1 MDVETLK
8 KLFVN
13 RKDIY
18 AIQKPDGGYFQS
30 TSPLTD
36 TILSAHL
43 KGKQT
48 VGIYHLDKQDTVKF
62 SCIDIDINKTVW
74 NKPDYDFE
82 DWKDI
87 IYKQIS
93 VVKNKLAKYGITGYA
108 EISGMKG
115 AHVWYFFKDSIPAG
129 TARDINQVIFSTI
142 SMVDPNL
149 HVELFPKQDSIGEGG
164 FGNLIKLPGG
174 LHQLSKTFSHF
185 IDDVLR
191 DIDYVDHLTIQKVVN
206 PIDAIFLNCAVMGD
220 IKRQAPL
227 GHLNHSQRLTL
238 GYILLNVPGG
248 EAELRNLIKLQD
260 DYDEERTNYFIG
272 KLKSRHY
279 KAINCQ
285 KLQSAEMDNMCPGPC
300 TKIRGGKNPTV
311 FFHRH
316 AGNSGNLGSGD
327 ANSLLDYKSRIEIYE
342 KQGTEFLYKPDGK
355 DQYRQLSSFIINI
368 TDTII
373 HDDGETVKTTS
384 KGQLVK
390 GDESYPFEI
399 SSKDLGNPDKLRSEI
414 YNVAGNEGIF
424 VENYNHFINAINKF
438 TKANTTIIKES
449 FGYDGPEDDPYQK
462 YISPSV
468 VIDFKSARKN
478 TEVVVDLSSKG
489 SAQWLDLRIM
499 NDVKAEKALIK
510 HINDDLLNLTDFGV
524 THALLGHTF
533 SPIIEPWLYK
543 NDKTRYILFIRGTS
557 GEGKSFIAQ
566 TMQHFYG
573 PHFGRY
579 ESWAATTNSLETA
592 GFNYKDTIFL
602 IDDWKKGNIK
612 DHRGALGI
620 LQSYADRSA
629 RTRLTKDAE
638 LKRAKPMRGSLLITG
653 EDLAEGQSSV
663 MARTITLDYT
673 QPQKNIDAGLKVL
686 DMRENYSAITAKYIH
701 HILNYKDKENVFS
714 NFQRKLHEEFY
725 THTIGK
731 HNDIRIARNM
741 SLLYTSYFF
750 FAEWFWNAAQAK
762 KYQEDFKQYLISQV
776 DNLIRL
782 TAIQRPAEKFWF
794 TLRDLIATGK
804 LRLQSNS
811 DVDLDKTIRLIPII
825 GFYGTGG
832 EDYLIMDTALREI
845 EKYLRSAGESLDF
858 SKITIIEDLYKG
870 KYIKNP
876 APIKK
881 LFNNQQMFVYPVDKT
896 KLLK

>member
-1 MDVETLK
+1 MDVETLN

-13 RKDIY
+13 RKDVY
-18 AIQKPDGGYFQS
+18 AIQKPDGSYFQS
-30 TSPLTD
+30 GTPLSD
-36 TILSAHL
+36 AILTAHL

-48 VGIYHLDKQDTVKF
+48 VGVYHLDKQDSVKF

-74 NKPDYDFE
+74 SKKDYDFE
-82 DWKDI
+82 DWKDLV
-87 IYKQIS
+87 YKQIS
-93 VVKNKLAKYGITGYA
+93 VIKNRLAKYGITGYA

-115 AHVWYFFKDSIPAG
+115 AHVWYFFSNPIPAG
-129 TARDINQVIFSTI
+129 TARDINQVIFSNVPI
-142 SMVDPNL
+142 VDKNL
-149 HVELFPKQDSIGEGG
+149 HLELFPKQDSIGDGG
-164 FGNLIKLPGG
+164 YGNLIKLPGG
-174 LHQLSKTFSHF
+174 MHQLSKTFSHF
-185 IDDVLR
+185 IDDVLK
-191 DIDYVDHLTIQKVVN
+191 DINYVDHATIQKVVS

-220 IKRQAPL
+220 IKKQAAL

-238 GYILLNVPGG
+238 GYTLLNVPGG
-248 EAELRNLIKLQD
+248 EVELRNLIKLQD
-260 DYDEERTNYFIG
+260 DYDEGRTNYYIG
-272 KLKSRHY
+272 KLKQRHY

-285 KLQSAEMDNMCPGPC
+285 KLQSAEMDYMCPGPC

-316 AGNSGNLGSGD
+316 SGGSGNIGNGAS
-327 ANSLLDYKSRIEIYE
+327 ALLDYKSRIEIYE
-342 KQGTEFLYKPDGK
+342 KQGTEFLYRPDGK

-368 TDTII
+368 TDTTI
-373 HDDGETVKTTS
+373 HDDGETIKTTS

-424 VENYNHFINAINKF
+424 VENYNHFINAVNKF

-449 FGYDGPEDDPYQK
+449 FGYEGTEEDPYQR

-468 VIDFKSARKN
+468 VVDRKNVRKN
-478 TEVVVDLSSKG
+478 TEIIVDLSNRG
-489 SAQWLDLRIM
+489 SAQWLDLSIIE
-499 NDVKAEKALIK
+499 DSKEEKALIK
-510 HINDDLLNLTDFGV
+510 HINDDLLNLTEFGI

-543 NDKTRYILFIRGTS
+543 NDRTRYILFIRGSS

-573 PHFGRY
+573 KHFGRF
-579 ESWAATTNSLETA
+579 ESWASTTNSLETA
-592 GFNYKDTIFL
+592 GFNYKDVIFL
-602 IDDWKKGNIK
+602 IDDWKRGNIK

-629 RTRLTKDAE
+629 RTRLSKDAE

-673 QPQKNIDAGLKVL
+673 QPVKNISAGLKIL
-686 DMRENYSAITAKYIH
+686 DMRQHYSAITAKYIH
-701 HILNYKDKENVFS
+701 HVLNYPDKENVYH

-725 THTIGK
+725 KYTIGK

-741 SLLYTSYFF
+741 SLLYTSYHF
-750 FAEWFWNAAQAK
+750 FAEWFWNAGQAAI
-762 KYQEDFKQYLISQV
+762 YQDQFKQYLIDQV

-804 LRLQSNS
+804 LRLQSSS

-832 EDYLIMDTALREI
+832 EDYLIMDTALREV
-845 EKYLRSAGESLDF
+845 EKYLRSAGESLEF

-870 KYIKNP
+870 QYIKNP
-876 APIKK
+876 APIKRS
-881 LFNNQQMFVYPVDKT
+881 FNNQLMYVYPVDKN

>member
-1 MDVETLK
+1 MDVETLN

-18 AIQKPDGGYFQS
+18 AIQKPDGKYFQS
-30 TSPLTD
+30 KSPLND
-36 TILSAHL
+36 AILTAHL

-48 VGIYHLDKQDTVKF
+48 VGVYHLDKQDTVKF
-62 SCIDIDINKTVW
+62 SCIDIDIDKTVW
-74 NKPDYDFE
+74 GKPDYDFE

-87 IYKQIS
+87 IYKQTS
-93 VVKNKLAKYGITGYA
+93 VVKNKLSKYGITGYA

-115 AHVWYFFKDSIPAG
+115 AHVWYFFKDPIPAG
-129 TARDINQVIFSTI
+129 TAKDINQVIFGNMA
-142 SMVDPNL
+142 MVDPSL
-149 HVELFPKQDSIGEGG
+149 HIELFPKQDTIGNGG
-164 FGNLIKLPGG
+164 FGNLVKLPCG
-174 LHQLSKTFSHF
+174 LHQLSKAFSYF
-185 IDDVLR
+185 IDDVLK
-191 DIDYVDHLTIQKVVN
+191 DIAYVDHDTIQRVIS
-206 PIDAIFLNCAVMGD
+206 PIDAIFLNCAVLGD
-220 IKRQAPL
+220 IKKQAPL
-227 GHLNHSQRLTL
+227 GHLNHKQRLAL
-238 GYILLNVPGG
+238 GYILINVPGG
-248 EAELRNLIKLQD
+248 EAELRKIIETQD
-260 DYDEERTNYFIG
+260 DYDEGTTNYQIG
-272 KLKSRHY
+272 RLKQKQY
-279 KAINCQ
+279 KAINCK
-285 KLQSAEMDNMCPGPC
+285 KLQSAEMDQMCPGPC
-300 TKIRGGKNPTV
+300 TNIRGGKNPTV

-316 AGNSGNLGSGD
+316 AGGSGNLSGGSH
-327 ANSLLDYKSRIEIYE
+327 NLLDYKSRIEIYE

-390 GDESYPFEI
+390 GDESYNFEI
-399 SSKDLGNPDKLRSEI
+399 SSKDLGNPDKIRSEI

-438 TKANTTIIKES
+438 TKSNTTIIKES
-449 FGYDGPEDDPYQK
+449 FGYDGPENNPFEK

-468 VIDFKSARKN
+468 VIDAKGVRVN
-478 TEVVVDLSSKG
+478 NEIIVDLSNRG
-489 SAQWLDLRIM
+489 SAQWLDLCILD
-499 NDVKAEKALIK
+499 NPNEEKALIK
-510 HINDDLLNLTDFGV
+510 HINDDLLNLTSFGV

-543 NDKTRYILFIRGTS
+543 NDRTRYLLFIRGSS

-579 ESWAATTNSLETA
+579 ESWASTTNSLETA
-592 GFNYKDTIFL
+592 GFNYKDAIFL
-602 IDDWKKGNIK
+602 IDDWKRGNIK

-629 RTRLTKDAE
+629 RTRLSKDAE
-638 LKRAKPMRGSLLITG
+638 LKRAKPMRGTLLITG
-653 EDLAEGQSSV
+653 EDMAEGQSSV

-686 DMRENYSAITAKYIH
+686 DMRQYYSAITARYIY
-701 HILNYKDKENVFS
+701 HILNYPDKENVFHI
-714 NFQRKLHEEFY
+714 FQRQAHEEFY
-725 THTIGK
+725 KHTIGK

-741 SLLYTSYFF
+741 SLIYTSYYF
-750 FAEWFWNAAQAK
+750 FAEFFWTATQAK
-762 KYQEDFKQYLISQV
+762 ANQEQFKQYLIDQV

-794 TLRDLIATGK
+794 TLRDLLATGK
-804 LRLQSNS
+804 LRLQSSS
-811 DVDLDKTIRLIPII
+811 DIDLDKTIRLIPII
-825 GFYGTGG
+825 GYYGSGG
-832 EDYLIMDTALREI
+832 EDYLMMDSALREV

-870 KYIKNP
+870 QYIKSP

-881 LFNNQQMFVYPVDKT
+881 LFNTQHMFVYPVDKN

>member
-1 MDVETLK
+1 MDVATLN
-8 KLFVN
+8 KLFVG

-18 AIQKPDGGYFQS
+18 AIQQSDGAYFQS
-30 TSPLTD
+30 KSPLHD
-36 TILSAHL
+36 GILAAHL
-43 KGKQT
+43 AGKQT
-48 VGIYHLDKQDTVKF
+48 VGVYHLDKQDMVKF
-62 SCIDIDINKTVW
+62 SCIDIDINKPVW
-74 NKPDYDFE
+74 SKPDFDFE
-82 DWKDI
+82 DWKDL

-93 VVKNKLAKYGITGYA
+93 IVKNKLSKYGITGYA

-115 AHVWYFFKDSIPAG
+115 AHVWYFFEQPVAAG
-129 TARDINQVIFSTI
+129 TAKDINKVIFGNMT
-142 SMVDPNL
+142 MVDKNL
-149 HVELFPKQDSIGEGG
+149 HVELFPKQDTIGSGG
-164 FGNLIKLPGG
+164 YGNLIKLPNG

-191 DIDYVDHLTIQKVVN
+191 DIAYVDHATIQKVIS
-206 PIDAIFLNCAVMGD
+206 PIDAIFLNCAVMGE
-220 IKRQAPL
+220 IKQQATM
-227 GHLNHSQRLTL
+227 GHLNHNQRLAL
-238 GYILLNVPGG
+238 GYTLINVPGG
-248 EAELRNLIKLQD
+248 EAELRKIIKTQD
-260 DYDEERTNYFIG
+260 DYDEGTTDYQIG
-272 KLKSRHY
+272 KLKQKQY
-279 KAINCQ
+279 KAINC
-285 KLQSAEMDNMCPGPC
+285 KTLQSPEKDRMCPGPC
-300 TKIRGGKNPTV
+300 SNIRGGKNPTV

-316 AGNSGNLGSGD
+316 AGGAGLLGS
-327 ANSLLDYKSRIEIYE
+327 AHNSLLDYKSRIEIYE

-368 TDTII
+368 TDTIV

-390 GDESYPFEI
+390 GEETYNFEI

-449 FGYDGPEDDPYQK
+449 FGYDGPDSNPYEK
-462 YISPSV
+462 YITPSV
-468 VIDFKSARKN
+468 IIDNKSVRPNNEVI
-478 TEVVVDLSSKG
+478 VDLSNRG
-489 SAQWLDLRIM
+489 SAQWLDLRILD
-499 NDVKAEKALIK
+499 NAKQEKALIK
-510 HINDDLLNLTDFGV
+510 HINDDLLNLTEFGI

-543 NDKTRYILFIRGTS
+543 NDRTRYLLFIRGSS

-592 GFNYKDTIFL
+592 GFNYKDAIFL
-602 IDDWKKGNIK
+602 IDDWKRGNIK

-638 LKRAKPMRGSLLITG
+638 LKRAKPMRGTLLITG

-673 QPQKNIDAGLKVL
+673 QPHKNIDAGLKVL
-686 DMRENYSAITAKYIH
+686 DMRQYYSAITAKYIYH
-701 HILNYKDKENVFS
+701 VMNYPDKENVFH
-714 NFQRKLHEEFY
+714 NFQRQAHEEFY
-725 THTIGK
+725 KHTIGK

-741 SLLYTSYFF
+741 SLLYTSYHF
-750 FAEWFWNAAQAK
+750 FAEWFWEAAQAK
-762 KYQEDFKQYLISQV
+762 IYQDKFKQYLVDQV

-782 TAIQRPAEKFWF
+782 TAIQRPAEKFWY
-794 TLRDLIATGK
+794 TLRDLIAIGK
-804 LRLQSNS
+804 LRLQSSS
-811 DVDLDKTIRLIPII
+811 DVDLDKTIRLIPIV
-825 GFYGTGG
+825 GFYGSGG
-832 EDYLIMDTALREI
+832 EDYLLMESALREV

-858 SKITIIEDLYKG
+858 SKITIVEDLYKG

-881 LFNNQQMFVYPVDKT
+881 LFNNQQMFVYPVDKN

>member
-8 KLFVN
+8 KLFVH

-18 AIQKPDGGYFQS
+18 AIQKPDGRYLPS
-30 TSPLTD
+30 NSPISDVALD
-36 TILSAHL
+36 AHL

-48 VGIYHLDKQDTVKF
+48 LGIYHLDKQDTVTF
-62 SCIDIDINKTVW
+62 SCIDIDINKDVW
-74 NKPDYDFE
+74 SKKDYKFD
-82 DWKDI
+82 DWKDL

-93 VVKNKLAKYGITGYA
+93 IIKNKLAKYGITGYA

-115 AHVWYFFKDSIPAG
+115 AHVWYFFKEPIPAG
-129 TARDINQVIFSTI
+129 TARDINSVMLS
-142 SMVDPNL
+142 SVGVVDPNL
-149 HVELFPKQDSIGEGG
+149 HLEFFPKQDTLGDGG
-164 FGNLIKLPGG
+164 YGNLIKLPCGM
-174 LHQLSKTFSHF
+174 HQLSKTFSYF
-185 IDDVLR
+185 LDDVLKGVE
-191 DIDYVDHLTIQKVVN
+191 YVDSEKIRKVVS
-206 PIDAIFLNCAVMGD
+206 PIDAIFLNCAVMAD
-220 IKRQAPL
+220 IKKQAPL
-227 GHLNHSQRLTL
+227 GHLNHAQRLTL

-248 EAELRNLIKLQD
+248 EDELRKLMKLQD
-260 DYDEERTNYFIG
+260 DYDEGKTNYYIG
-272 KLKSRHY
+272 KLKQRHY
-279 KAINCQ
+279 KAINCRT
-285 KLQSAEMDNMCPGPC
+285 LQTPSMNNMCPGPC
-300 TKIRGGKNPTV
+300 ANIRGGKNPTV

-316 AGNSGNLGSGD
+316 AGGMTTG
-327 ANSLLDYKSRIEIYE
+327 ASLNTVLDYKSRIEIYE

-355 DQYRQLSSFIINI
+355 DQYRLLSSFIIDI

-438 TKANTTIIKES
+438 TKANTTLIKES
-449 FGYDGPEDDPYQK
+449 FGYDGPEHDPHRR

-468 VIDFKSARKN
+468 VIDAKSVRN
-478 TEVVVDLSSKG
+478 NSEIIVDLSNRG
-489 SAQWLDLRIM
+489 SAQWLDLTM
-499 NDVKAEKALIK
+499 LDAQAEKDLIK
-510 HINDDLLNLTDFGV
+510 HINDDLLNLTDFGI

-533 SPIIEPWLYK
+533 SPIIEPWLYQ
-543 NDKTRYILFIRGTS
+543 NDRTRYILFIRGSS

-602 IDDWKKGNIK
+602 IDDWKRGNIK

-629 RTRLTKDAE
+629 RTRLTKEAE
-638 LKRAKPMRGSLLITG
+638 LKQAKPMRGTLLITG

-663 MARTITLDYT
+663 MARTITLDYS
-673 QPQKNIDAGLKVL
+673 QPQKNIAAGLRVL
-686 DMRENYSAITAKYIH
+686 DNRKYYSAITAKYIH
-701 HILNYKDKENVFS
+701 HVLQYPNKETVYHD
-714 NFQRKLHEEFY
+714 FQRKAHEEFY
-725 THTIGK
+725 KYTIGK

-741 SLLYTSYFF
+741 SLLYTSYYF
-750 FAEWFWNAAQAK
+750 FAEWFWPSAEAK
-762 KYQEDFKQYLISQV
+762 TNQDKFKQYLIDQV

-794 TLRDLIATGK
+794 TMRDLLAIGK
-804 LRLQSNS
+804 LRLQTSK
-811 DVDLDKTIRLIPII
+811 DVDLDKTIKMIPII
-825 GFYGTGG
+825 GYHGSGG
-832 EDYLIMDTALREI
+832 EDYLIMDTALREV
-845 EKYLRSAGESLDF
+845 EKYLRGAGESLEF
-858 SKITIIEDLYKG
+858 SKITIIEDLHKA
-870 KYIKNP
+870 KYIKSP
-876 APIKK
+876 SPVKK
-881 LFNNQQMFVYPVDKT
+881 VFNNQNMFVYPVDKD

>member
-1 MDVETLK
+1 MDVETLN

-13 RKDIY
+13 RKDVY
-18 AIQKPDGGYFQS
+18 AIQKPDGGYYQS
-30 TSPLTD
+30 SSPLSD
-36 TILSAHL
+36 AILTAHL

-48 VGIYHLDKQDTVKF
+48 VGVYHLDKQDTVKF
-62 SCIDIDINKTVW
+62 SCVDIDINKTVW
-74 NKPDYDFE
+74 SKKDYNFD
-82 DWKDI
+82 DWKDL
-87 IYKQIS
+87 IYKQIN
-93 VVKNKLAKYGITGYA
+93 VIKNKLAKYGITGYA

-115 AHVWYFFKDSIPAG
+115 AHVWYFFSNPIPAG
-129 TARDINQVIFSTI
+129 TARDINQVIFSNI
-142 SMVDPNL
+142 PMVDKNL
-149 HVELFPKQDSIGEGG
+149 SIELFPKQDSIGDGG
-164 FGNLIKLPGG
+164 YGNQIKLPGG
-174 LHQLSKTFSHF
+174 MHQLSKTFSHF
-185 IDDVLR
+185 IDDVLK
-191 DIDYVDHLTIQKVVN
+191 DINYVDHATIQKVVN

-220 IKRQAPL
+220 IKKQAAL

-248 EAELRNLIKLQD
+248 EVELRNLIKLQD
-260 DYDEERTNYFIG
+260 DYDEGRTNYFIG
-272 KLKSRHY
+272 KLKQRHY

-285 KLQSAEMDNMCPGPC
+285 KLQSAEMNMCPGPC

-316 AGNSGNLGSGD
+316 LGGSGNIGNGAST
-327 ANSLLDYKSRIEIYE
+327 LLDYKSRIEIYE
-342 KQGTEFLYKPDGK
+342 KQGTEFLYRPDGK

-368 TDTII
+368 TDTTI
-373 HDDGETVKTTS
+373 HDDGETIKTTS

-424 VENYNHFINAINKF
+424 VENYNHFINAVNKF
-438 TKANTTIIKES
+438 TKANTTVIKES
-449 FGYDGPEDDPYQK
+449 FGYEGTEEDPYQR

-468 VIDFKSARKN
+468 VVDSKSVRKN
-478 TEVVVDLSSKG
+478 TEIIVDLSNRG
-489 SAQWLDLRIM
+489 SAQWLDLSIIE
-499 NDVKAEKALIK
+499 DSKEEKALIK
-510 HINDDLLNLTDFGV
+510 HINDDLLNLTEFGI

-543 NDKTRYILFIRGTS
+543 NDRTRYILFIRGSS

-573 PHFGRY
+573 KHFGRF
-579 ESWAATTNSLETA
+579 ESWASTTNSLETA
-592 GFNYKDTIFL
+592 GFNYKDVIFL
-602 IDDWKKGNIK
+602 IDDWKRGNIK

-629 RTRLTKDAE
+629 RTRLSKDAE

-673 QPQKNIDAGLKVL
+673 QPVKNISAGLKIL
-686 DMRENYSAITAKYIH
+686 DMRQYYSAITAKYIH
-701 HILNYKDKENVFS
+701 HVLNYPNKENVYHD
-714 NFQRKLHEEFY
+714 FQRKLHEEFY
-725 THTIGK
+725 KYTIGK

-741 SLLYTSYFF
+741 SLLYTSYHF
-750 FAEWFWNAAQAK
+750 FAEWFWNAGQATI
-762 KYQEDFKQYLISQV
+762 YQDQFKQYLIDQV

-794 TLRDLIATGK
+794 TLRDLIVTGK
-804 LRLQSNS
+804 LRLQSSS

-832 EDYLIMDTALREI
+832 EDYLIMDAALREV

-858 SKITIIEDLYKG
+858 SKITIVEDLYKG
-870 KYIKNP
+870 QYIKNP
-876 APIKK
+876 SPIKK
-881 LFNNQQMFVYPVDKT
+881 SFNNQSMFVYPVDKT

>member
-1 MDVETLK
+1 MDIETLK

-13 RKDIY
+13 RKDVY
-18 AIQKPDGGYFQS
+18 AIQKPDGTYFQS
-30 TSPLTD
+30 NTPLND
-36 TILSAHL
+36 IILTAHI

-48 VGIYHLDKQDTVKF
+48 VGVYHLDKQDMVKF

-74 NKPDYDFE
+74 SKPDFDFE
-82 DWKDI
+82 DWKDLI
-87 IYKQIS
+87 FKQIS

-115 AHVWYFFKDSIPAG
+115 SHVWYFFKEPISAS
-129 TARDINQVIFSTI
+129 TVRDINQVIFSTVAL
-142 SMVDPNL
+142 VDSNL
-149 HVELFPKQDSIGEGG
+149 HIELFPKQDSIGDGG
-164 FGNLIKLPGG
+164 FGNLIKLPCG
-174 LHQLSKTFSHF
+174 LHQLSKAFSFF
-185 IDDVLR
+185 IDDVLK
-191 DIDYVDHLTIQKVVN
+191 DINYVDQPTIQKVVN

-220 IKRQAPL
+220 IKKQAQL
-227 GHLNHSQRLTL
+227 GHLNHNQRLTL

-248 EAELRNLIKLQD
+248 EVELRNLIKLQD

-272 KLKSRHY
+272 KLKQRHY
-279 KAINCQ
+279 KAINCK
-285 KLQSAEMDNMCPGPC
+285 KLQSAEMNQMCPGPC

-316 AGNSGNLGSGD
+316 SGNSGNLGSS

-424 VENYNHFINAINKF
+424 VENYNHFINSINKF
-438 TKANTTIIKES
+438 TKANTTLIKES
-449 FGYDGPEDDPYQK
+449 FGYDGPESNPYQR
-462 YISPSV
+462 YLSPSV
-468 VIDFKSARKN
+468 IVDNKNVREN
-478 TEVVVDLSSKG
+478 TEVIVDLNNRGSS
-489 SAQWLDLRIM
+489 QWLDLCIL
-499 NDVKAEKALIK
+499 DPIKEKKLIK
-510 HINDDLLNLTDFGV
+510 HINEDLLKITDFGI

-543 NDKTRYILFIRGTS
+543 NDKTRYILFIRGSS
-557 GEGKSFIAQ
+557 GEGKSFIAE

-579 ESWAATTNSLETA
+579 ESWASTTNSLETV
-592 GFNYKDTIFL
+592 GFNYKDSIFL
-602 IDDWKKGNIK
+602 IDDWKQGNIRDRK
-612 DHRGALGI
+612 GALGI

-638 LKRAKPMRGSLLITG
+638 LKRAKPMRGTLLITG
-653 EDLAEGQSSV
+653 EDFAEGQSSV

-673 QPQKNIDAGLKVL
+673 QPEKNIASGLRVL
-686 DMRENYSAITAKYIH
+686 DMREKYSAITAKYIH
-701 HILNYKDKENVFS
+701 HVLNYPDKENVYN

-725 THTIGK
+725 KFTIGK

-741 SLLYTSYFF
+741 SLLYTSYYF
-750 FAEWFWNAAQAK
+750 FAEFFWTAIQAK
-762 KYQEDFKQYLISQV
+762 KYQKDFKQFLIDQV

-804 LRLQSNS
+804 LRLQSSS
-811 DVDLDKTIRLIPII
+811 DIDLDKTIRLIPII
-825 GFYGTGG
+825 GFYGSGG
-832 EDYLIMDTALREI
+832 EDYLIMDAALREV

-858 SKITIIEDLYKG
+858 SKITIIEDLYKA
-870 KYIKNP
+870 KYIKSP

-881 LFNNQQMFVYPVDKT
+881 LFNNQQMFVYPADKT